1 MTLYM
6 IRGDTVT
13 AYASPPAS
21 GSEDGKRSN
30 LTYPMGWGD

>member
-13 AYASPPAS
+13 ACEPNPSARDPLGGRS
-21 GSEDGKRSN
+21 GALD
-30 LTYPMGWGD
+30 P